1 MTRHRS
7 LFIAVAAAAWLALPG
22 CDDGR
27 GSPTGADSDS
37 DTDSDTDADAGA
49 DTDTDTDTGADYP
62 VGPYGFDP
70 SMELDTDMSSP
81 GTWTDDGDVIPDVCL
96 NNALGDEVCLGEL
109 YRSPEIDLLFVDFT
123 TMW

>member
-7 LFIAVAAAAWLALPG
+7 LFVAVAATAWLALPG
-22 CDDGR
+22 CDDGG

-37 DTDSDTDADAGA
+37 DTDSDTD
-49 DTDTDTDTGADYP
+49 ADYP

-81 GTWTDDGDVIPDVCL
+81 GTWTGDGDVIPDVCL

-109 YRSPEIDLLFVDFT
+109 YRSPEVDLLFVDFT